1 MRELTEFCDNWLIN
15 TESADPD
22 RPSGEAFVNLP
33 FILSAPS
40 YSRIVFSNS
49 FAITDKLAGET
60 VYLEFRQISGAAEIY
75 NGETLLCEHSGMS
88 ASFRVKL
95 TDEATAGQ
103 RFDIKAT
110 VTPRARR
117 DGNFIFGK
125 VVVLSVGKSHFN
137 LDDCGGPGVY
147 VTTQST
153 PTGAEVRVKAPV
165 TNPNS
170 HDVVSLAVED
180 SAGKVVAYQA
190 VKPGGTDTVLPLQE
204 PELWGGQNDA
214 HMYTLKLA
222 LLRDIQVLDNLEIP
236 FGIRTFAIRS
246 DKFFRVNDMKLP
258 LNGVMLSDCG
268 HLKTDKMLL
277 DMIDV
282 NALATDS
289 LSARTNLL
297 LACDRAGTVFWFDL
311 PYTGT
316 DADFE
321 DLRDFLRQNR
331 NHPSL
336 AFVCCDSRADADY
349 AAKFLA
355 VCKVCAPEVFTA
367 LRVDITDPAPLP
379 GEMPDVI
386 AVTIR
391 GRSPQDDFPELQGR
405 FEYLKNTNPDVS
417 FALFAEAPAGNEN
430 GGLSESDLCT
440 WHERLWNTFCRDKSV
455 IGFFA
460 GLLTDTRERAEGVGL
475 VTYDRKYIK
484 DAFWFYKSQFSAT
497 AFVKLCAA
505 DIAKVTEKKIDVK
518 CYTNTPPAKLTVDGN
533 TKKVYESEEL
543 YDGVY
548 VFRKVALKNKVS
560 TLTVS
565 AGNLTDSAQVT
576 IDK

>member
-1 MRELTEFCDNWLIN
+1 MRELTVLCDNWLM
-15 TESADPD
+15 TAEPAAPTGAD
-22 RPSGEAFVNLP
+22 GEVFVNLP
-33 FILSAPS
+33 FLQNAASFS
-40 YSRIVFSNS
+40 KIVFSNS
-49 FAITDKLAGET
+49 FTLTEKLAGTT
-60 VYLEFRQISGAAEIY
+60 VYLEFRQISGTAEIY
-75 NGETLLCEHSGMS
+75 NGDALLCRHEGMT
-88 ASFRVKL
+88 AIFRVKL
-95 TDEATAGQ
+95 TDEAKAGQ
-103 RFDIKAT
+103 RFDIKAE
-110 VTPRARR
+110 VTPGTRR
-117 DGNFIFGK
+117 DGLFVFGK
-125 VVVLSVGKSHFN
+125 VFVLSVGKSHFN

-147 VTTQST
+147 VTTQVT
-153 PTGAEVRVKAPV
+153 PNGADVRVKVPV
-165 TNPNS
+165 TNPNNF
-170 HDVVSLAVED
+170 DFVSCSVENSD
-180 SAGKVVAYQA
+180 GIVVACRT
-190 VKPGGTDTVLPLQE
+190 VKPTETEIVIPLAE
-204 PELWGGQNDA
+204 PELWGGQKDA

-222 LLRDIQVLDNLEIP
+222 LLRDTAVLDNLVIP

-246 DKFFRVNDMKLP
+246 DKFFRVNEMKLP

-282 NALATDS
+282 NAMATDA
-289 LSARTNLL
+289 LPVRTDL
-297 LACDRAGTVFWFDL
+297 LAGCDMSGTVFWFDL

-460 GLLTDTRERAEGVGL
+460 GQITDAADGKGSTGL
-475 VTYDRKYIK
+475 VTYDRRYIK

-505 DIAKVTEKKIDVK
+505 DIASVNVKKIDVK
-518 CYTNTPPAKLTVDGN
+518 CYTNTPPARLIVDGN

-543 YDGVY
+543 YEGVY
-548 VFRKVALKNKVS
+548 IFRKVALKNKVS

>member
-1 MRELTEFCDNWLIN
+1 MRELTELCENWLM
-15 TESADPD
+15 TEENADPGS
-22 RPSGEAFVNLP
+22 SGGEVFVNLP
-33 FILSAPS
+33 FLRNAASFS
-40 YSRIVFSNS
+40 KVVFSNS
-49 FAITDKLAGET
+49 FSLTEKLAGKT
-60 VYLEFRQISGAAEIY
+60 VYLEFRQVSGAAEIY
-75 NGETLLCEHSGMS
+75 NGETLLCKHEGMT
-88 ASFRVKL
+88 AAFRVKL
-95 TDEATAGQ
+95 TDDAKAGQ
-103 RFDIKAT
+103 RFDIKAA
-110 VTPRARR
+110 VAPRGRR
-117 DGNFIFGK
+117 DGNFVFGK
-125 VVVLSVGKSHFN
+125 VFVLSVGKSHFN

-147 VTTQST
+147 VTTQ
-153 PTGAEVRVKAPV
+153 PTDAGAEVRVKLSV
-165 TNPNS
+165 TNPNNF
-170 HDVVSLAVED
+170 DVVSCSVENGAGAVT
-180 SAGKVVAYQA
+180 ACHT
-190 VKPGGTDTVLPLQE
+190 VKPTETEIVIPMTA
-204 PELWGGQNDA
+204 PELWGGQKDA

-222 LLRDIQVLDNLEIP
+222 LLRDTLVLDNLVIP

-246 DKFFRVNDMKLP
+246 DKFFRVNEMKLP
-258 LNGVMLSDCG
+258 LNGVMLSDCS

-289 LSARTNLL
+289 LPVRTDLL
-297 LACDRAGTVFWFDL
+297 FGCDKSGTVFWFDL

-367 LRVDITDPAPLP
+367 LRLDIANPAPLP

-391 GRSPQDDFPELQGR
+391 GQSVQDDFMELQGR
-405 FEYLKNTNPDVS
+405 FEYLKNTNPEVS
-417 FALFAEAPAGNEN
+417 FALFAEAPAKN
-430 GGLSESDLCT
+430 GETVLSESELCE
-440 WHERLWNTFCRDKSV
+440 WHERMWNIFCRDKSV

-460 GLLTDTRERAEGVGL
+460 GQLTDGSGDMGSAGL
-475 VTYDRKYIK
+475 VTYDRRYIK

-505 DIAKVTEKKIDVK
+505 DITTVNEKKIDVK
-518 CYTNTPPAKLTVDGN
+518 CYTNTPPARLIVDGN
-533 TKKVYESEEL
+533 AKKVYEGEEL
-543 YDGVY
+543 YEGVY

-560 TLTVS
+560 LLTVS
-565 AGNLTDSAQVT
+565 AGSLTDSAQVT
-576 IDK
+576 YSK